1 MVLVGRVLVLFFGT
15 LAAPLAAQDS
25 VLVVPD
31 APACA
36 TYSLTVSAVVE
47 LGDREGP
54 GIVAQLNAPY
64 APARVVRSH
73 DGDYYVSALGAGRTP
88 APILTRRG
96 LSGCDWAARRGNG
109 RVRLA
114 GTVGGV
120 ADEPDQAGQPLHLYD
135 EPSGRVTHSF
145 GGEGVRSFQ
154 AGQPPTEVRR
164 RVAPAA
170 DGQIRAASWNRY
182 RIDKRSPNGDCI
194 IRIEHDA
201 PWFRPWEEGPGLPRE
216 FEPLP
221 VILGVRDWGDGLLM
235 VVVNVADAEW
245 TPLPPARVVRGHELT
260 SAAQY
265 EQLFDTMIEVLDT
278 RSGSALLS

>member
-201 PWFRPWEEGPGLPRE
+201 PWFRPWEEGPR
-216 FEPLP
+216 F
-221 VILGVRDWGDGLLM
+221 
-235 VVVNVADAEW
+235 A
-245 TPLPPARVVRGHELT
+245 ARVRAFAGHPRCSGLGRRPPDGRRERGRRRMDSATPRASCAGSRIDSPRHST
-260 SAAQY
+260 SSSS
-265 EQLFDTMIEVLDT
+265 TP
-278 RSGSALLS
+278 